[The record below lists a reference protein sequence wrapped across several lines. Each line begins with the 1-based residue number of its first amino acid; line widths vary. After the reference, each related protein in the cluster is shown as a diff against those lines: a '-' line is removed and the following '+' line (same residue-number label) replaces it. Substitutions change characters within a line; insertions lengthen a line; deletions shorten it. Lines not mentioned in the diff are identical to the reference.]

1 MKFED
6 LLMQPTEDKQKR
18 AHLEEE
24 VDKLEGELDRELKLN
39 KILQCALQGPIQSCS
54 CLSSVL
60 PLQVQGLL
68 AELSAVEEEITL
80 LEKKVDELK
89 FNLYREKQQ
98 TQFCDGE
105 QLLELQPQ
113 WSQEKQKYL
122 LGREVERMELRDF
135 GSPTRLQS
143 YSDSRNY
150 KTSRER
156 REFLR
161 SSKDIR
167 SMSLTM
173 SSGYISES
181 SRYLENSHFEEEF
194 SNEKPNMLSEELIKC
209 LIGIYIKLNQDLGS
223 EGSAMIPKHSLSC
236 MNSKGFS
243 KISFNCIVPTFP
255 FDDDTLYL
263 QPYGTLIG
271 YDDTISSYGPYK
283 NFIQITRNSLATNCI
298 SECFSAMKKMRYLM
312 HKLSNAD
319 LTFLTYQQ
327 KLAFWINIYNASIM
341 HAYLQHGL
349 PSTHE
354 KLLTLMNKAAINVG
368 GIVLNAL
375 AIEHFILRHPSDSVH
390 SPTDEKETL
399 VRHAYGL
406 KYPEPNVTFAL
417 CRGSWSSPALR
428 VYTGDEVV
436 NELWR
441 ARQEYLEASVG
452 VNSKKKIMVPKLLQ
466 WHMRDFADDLESLLE
481 WIYSQLPQSASVK
494 GLVGE
499 CLKSE
504 TKFPLT
510 KKVEIQPYASEF
522 RYLVPL

>member
-209 LIGIYIKLNQDLGS
+209 LIGIYIKLNQDL
-223 EGSAMIPKHSLSC
+223 
-236 MNSKGFS
+236 
-243 KISFNCIVPTFP
+243 
-255 FDDDTLYL
+255 
-263 QPYGTLIG
+263 G

>member
-6 LLMQPTEDKQKR
+6 LLMQPTEEKQKR

-39 KILQCALQGPIQSCS
+39 KILQCALQGPVQSCP
-54 CLSSVL
+54 CLSPVL

-68 AELSAVEEEITL
+68 AELAAVEEEITL
-80 LEKKVDELK
+80 LERKVDELK
-89 FNLYREKQQ
+89 LSLYRERQQ
-98 TQFCDGE
+98 TQLGE
-105 QLLELQPQ
+105 GLQLLELQPQ
-113 WSQEKQKYL
+113 LSKEKRKHL
-122 LGREVERMELRDF
+122 LGREAERMEFRKF

-143 YSDSRNY
+143 YSDYRNHR
-150 KTSRER
+150 TSKER

-173 SSGYISES
+173 SNGYITES
-181 SRYLENSHFEEEF
+181 SRSLENSLLEEEI
-194 SNEKPNMLSEELIKC
+194 SSEKPNVLSEELIKC
-209 LIGIYIKLNQDLGS
+209 LIGIYIKLNQDTLG
-223 EGSAMIPKHSLSC
+223 
-236 MNSKGFS
+236 
-243 KISFNCIVPTFP
+243 
-255 FDDDTLYL
+255 FDDS
-263 QPYGTLIG
+263 
-271 YDDTISSYGPYK
+271 ISSYGPYK
-283 NFIQITRNSLATNCI
+283 NFIQITSNSLATNCI
-298 SECFSAMKKMRYLM
+298 SECYTAMKKLRFLM
-312 HKLSNAD
+312 HKLCNVD

-452 VNSKKKIMVPKLLQ
+452 VTSKKKIMVPKLLQ
-466 WHMRDFADDLESLLE
+466 WHMRDFADDMESLLE

-504 TKFPLT
+504 TKFPVT

-522 RYLVPL
+522 RYLVPM

>member
-1 MKFED
+1 MSI
-6 LLMQPTEDKQKR
+6 Q
-18 AHLEEE
+18 

-39 KILQCALQGPIQSCS
+39 KILQCALQGPVQSCP
-54 CLSSVL
+54 CLSPVL

-68 AELSAVEEEITL
+68 AELAAVEEEITL
-80 LEKKVDELK
+80 LERKVDELK
-89 FNLYREKQQ
+89 LSLYRERQQ
-98 TQFCDGE
+98 TQLGE
-105 QLLELQPQ
+105 GLQLLELQPQ
-113 WSQEKQKYL
+113 LSKEKRKHL
-122 LGREVERMELRDF
+122 LGREAERMEFRKF

-143 YSDSRNY
+143 YSDYRNHR
-150 KTSRER
+150 TSKER

-173 SSGYISES
+173 SNAGYITES
-181 SRYLENSHFEEEF
+181 SRSLENSLLEEEI
-194 SNEKPNMLSEELIKC
+194 SSEKPNVLSEELIKC
-209 LIGIYIKLNQDLGS
+209 LIGIYIKLNQDTLGS
-223 EGSAMIPKHSLSC
+223 GGSSMIPKHSLSC

-271 YDDTISSYGPYK
+271 FDDSISSYGPYK
-283 NFIQITRNSLATNCI
+283 NFIQITSNSLATNCI
-298 SECFSAMKKMRYLM
+298 SECYTAMKKLRFLM
-312 HKLSNAD
+312 HKLCNVD

-452 VNSKKKIMVPKLLQ
+452 VTSKKKIMVPKLLQ
-466 WHMRDFADDLESLLE
+466 WHMRDFADDMESLLE

-504 TKFPLT
+504 TKFPVT

-522 RYLVPL
+522 RYLVPM